1 MKIVESIDCV
11 GDAVDASESIIHVSL
26 ARRHVVRAFS
36 PSTCP
41 VFINVICQ
49 LKGVFFFSSP
59 SIGTRSELPF
69 TMNVFD
75 LWSEIKITVRCS

>member
-26 ARRHVVRAFS
+26 ARRHVCSCILA
-36 PSTCP
+36 
-41 VFINVICQ
+41 INLPCFHKCYLSAEGSV
-49 LKGVFFFSSP
+49 FFSSP

-75 LWSEIKITVRCS
+75 LWSEIKKSQ

>member
-1 MKIVESIDCV
+1 MKGVESIDFV

-26 ARRHVVRAFS
+26 TPRHVVRAFS

-49 LKGVFFFSSP
+49 LKEVFFFLLLSIPLRLARSP
-59 SIGTRSELPF
+59 SCISR
-69 TMNVFD
+69 
-75 LWSEIKITVRCS
+75 